1 MTEYGSSPNCVFS
14 ASSRRT
20 SENTPSRHFGE
31 KAGAGR
37 VVSIYEYPR
46 SLLLGNPA
54 YLTRE
59 EGWSAAAKARREE
72 GSTTS
77 TMMRTAN
84 TSPTAITPF
93 SAPGAKTT
101 PGAPK
106 RKLSTQT
113 TMVAHKLHFCIIHN
127 PTETT
132 RPTMPSTIPE

>member
-59 EGWSAAAKARREE
+59 EGCWAPAKARREE

-77 TMMRTAN
+77 TMMSTAT
-84 TSPTAITPF
+84 TSPTAITTLRA
-93 SAPGAKTT
+93 APGAMST
-101 PGAPK
+101 PGAPDIARVEDK
-106 RKLSTQT
+106 SWW
-113 TMVAHKLHFCIIHN
+113 FCGPGKQEHV
-127 PTETT
+127 
-132 RPTMPSTIPE
+132 RPGEVKEAQ

>member
-77 TMMRTAN
+77 T
-84 TSPTAITPF
+84 SPTAITTLRA
-93 SAPGAKTT
+93 APGAMST
-101 PGAPK
+101 PGAPE
-106 RKLSTQT
+106 RKLITQT
-113 TMVAHKLHFCIIHN
+113 TMVAHKLHFCIIHK
-127 PTETT
+127 P
-132 RPTMPSTIPE
+132 M